1 VSKKRIEVDWKKG
14 LCADDIKPAVRRFR
28 RYLEENGLRASTI
41 PMYVSR
47 VSKYLEFSQKESPSS
62 EDFVRF
68 RDHLLDMKLSRST
81 INNYSFSMR
90 KYHEM
95 LGQQVSFNF
104 IKPSNTIPHFFDE
117 LEIIRIFN
125 ACYNIKHLAMLKTM
139 FYASLR
145 ATELCNLDDSD
156 VDSANMHVVSCVADI
171 VTDGP
176 AS

>member
-14 LCADDIKPAVRRFR
+14 ITADDIKPSVKRFR
-28 RYLEENGLRASTI
+28 RYLEDNGLRASTI
-41 PMYVSR
+41 PMYVLHI
-47 VSKYLEFSQKESPSS
+47 SKYLEFSQTDLPIA

-68 RDHLLDMKLSRST
+68 RDNLLDRKLSRST

-104 IKPSNTIPHFFDE
+104 IKPSNTIPHYFDE
-117 LEIIRIFN
+117 LEVIKIFN
-125 ACYNIKHLAMLKTM
+125 VCYNIKHLAMLKTM

-145 ATELCNLDDSD
+145 A
-156 VDSANMHVVSCVADI
+156 SALSI
-171 VTDGP
+171 
-176 AS
+176 